1 MIPIAR
7 PTVTPDDKAAV
18 LQVLESG
25 QLAHGEW
32 VERFE
37 DEFAGYIGARY
48 GIATSSG
55 STALEA
61 LLEAVG
67 IGPGDEVVVPPFT
80 FVSTSNA
87 VLQRGARPVFVDVEP
102 DTFNLDPKKVEDA
115 LRTRQRVKAV
125 LVVHLY
131 GLPARMDAITEIA
144 SRHGVLVLEDAAQ
157 SHGAALRGR
166 PVGSFGQAAI
176 FSFYPTKNITTGE
189 GGMIVTSDPEI
200 ASRSRLLVHV
210 GVNGSAYR
218 YEIIGHN
225 YRMTN
230 IAAALGCSQLR
241 RLDALN
247 TARRRNAARLTA
259 GLRGLP
265 GVVPPTEP
273 EGMFHVYNQYTIRA
287 QQRDE
292 LQAYLTERGIG
303 TKVYY
308 PQPLPRAPAYRGLE
322 IAGGPWP
329 ETERAC
335 AEVLSLPVHPALRD
349 QDLDAVVEAVRAFAS
364 QRSRTPA

>member
-1 MIPIAR
+1 MISIAR
-7 PTVTPDDKAAV
+7 PTITEEDKAAV

-32 VERFE
+32 VDRFE
-37 DEFAGYIGARY
+37 EAFAAYVGARH

-67 IGPGDEVVVPPFT
+67 VGPGDEVIVPPFT
-80 FVSTSNA
+80 FVATSNA
-87 VLQRGARPVFVDVEP
+87 VLQRGARPVFVDIEP
-102 DTFNLDPKKVEDA
+102 DTFNLDPHRVEET
-115 LRTRQRVKAV
+115 LRGRSHVKAV

-131 GLPARMDAITEIA
+131 GLPARMDAIGEIA

-157 SHGAALRGR
+157 SHGAALGGK
-166 PVGSFGQAAI
+166 PVGSFGDGAI

-189 GGMIVTSDPEI
+189 GGMIVTSDPRI

-210 GVNGSAYR
+210 GVDGAAYR

-241 RLDALN
+241 RLDAVN
-247 TARRRNAARLTA
+247 AARRRNAARLTA
-259 GLRGLP
+259 GLRDLP
-265 GVVPPTEP
+265 GIVPPTEP
-273 EGMFHVYNQYTIRA
+273 EGMFHVYNQYTIRCA
-287 QQRDE
+287 QRDALAVHLAE
-292 LQAYLTERGIG
+292 HGIG

-308 PQPLPRAPAYRGLE
+308 PHPLPQTPAYRGVE

-329 ETERAC
+329 EAERAC
-335 AEVLSLPVHPALRD
+335 QEVLSLPVHPGLRD
-349 QDLDAVVEAVRAFAS
+349 EDVDAVVDAVRSFSIPRAG
-364 QRSRTPA
+364 TPA

>member
-7 PTVTPDDKAAV
+7 PAITEDDKAAV
-18 LQVLESG
+18 LGVLESG

-37 DEFAGYIGARY
+37 DAFARYVGARY
-48 GIATSSG
+48 GVATSSG
-55 STALEA
+55 TTALEA

-67 IGPGDEVVVPPFT
+67 IGPGDEVIVPPFT
-80 FVSTSNA
+80 FVATSNA
-87 VLQRGARPVFVDVEP
+87 VLQRGARPLFIDIEP
-102 DTFNLDPKKVEDA
+102 DTFNLDPEKLADA
-115 LRTRQRVKAV
+115 LRSRPGVKAV

-157 SHGAALRGR
+157 SHGAALGGQ

-200 ASRSRLLVHV
+200 ASRARLLVHV

-230 IAAALGCSQLR
+230 IAAALGCSQLQ
-241 RLDALN
+241 RLNAVN
-247 TARRRNAARLTA
+247 AARRRNAARLTA
-259 GLRGLP
+259 GLQGLP
-265 GVVPPTEP
+265 GIVPPSEP
-273 EGMFHVYNQYTIRA
+273 EGMFHVYNQYTIRSRE
-287 QQRDE
+287 RDA
-292 LQAYLTERGIG
+292 LQAYLAAQGIG

-308 PQPLPRAPAYRGLE
+308 PQPLPRTPAYRAVQF
-322 IAGGPWP
+322 AGGPWP

-335 AEVLSLPVHPALRD
+335 QEVLSLPVYPALRD
-349 QDLDAVVEAVRAFAS
+349 EDVDTVAEAVRVFAIRRA
-364 QRSRTPA
+364 QAPA

>member
-7 PTVTPDDKAAV
+7 PAISEDDKAAV

-37 DEFAGYIGARY
+37 EAFAAYVGVRY
-48 GIATSSG
+48 AIATSSG

-80 FVSTSNA
+80 FVATSNA
-87 VLQRGARPVFVDVEP
+87 VLQRGARPLFVDIEP
-102 DTFNLDPKKVEDA
+102 DTFNLDPDRLEDA
-115 LRTRQRVKAV
+115 LRARPNVKAV

-131 GLPARMDAITEIA
+131 GLPARMDAITEVTA
-144 SRHGVLVLEDAAQ
+144 RHGVLLLEDAAQ
-157 SHGAALRGR
+157 AHGAAFRGR
-166 PVGSFGQAAI
+166 RVGSFGQAGI

-189 GGMIVTSDPEI
+189 GGMIVTSDPQI
-200 ASRSRLLVHV
+200 ASRARLLVHV
-210 GVNGSAYR
+210 GTDGTTYR
-218 YEIIGHN
+218 YEVIGHN

-241 RLDALN
+241 RLDAVN
-247 TARRRNAARLTA
+247 AVRRRNALRLNA
-259 GLRGLP
+259 ALKGLP
-265 GVVPPTEP
+265 GIMPPAEP
-273 EGMFHVYNQYTIRA
+273 EGAFHVYNQYTIRSRR
-287 QQRDE
+287 RDA

-308 PQPLPRAPAYRGLE
+308 PEPLPHTPAYRGLD
-322 IAGGPWP
+322 IAEGPWP
-329 ETERAC
+329 QTERAC
-335 AEVLSLPVHPALRD
+335 REVLSLPVHPGLTD
-349 QDLDAVVEAVRAFAS
+349 EDLETVAEAVRAFAIE
-364 QRSRTPA
+364 RAGAPA